1 MEDLIKRIQALAEDS
16 CKTVMLL
23 PERYNEALVGH
34 AHQGN
39 PIYDY
44 NCMIS
49 IFMKKDGMTLEE
61 AMKNM
66 DFNFLHVYLEGDK
79 LSPLYLFR

>member
-1 MEDLIKRIQALAEDS
+1 MKDLIERIHALAEDS
-16 CKTVMLL
+16 CKTVALL

-49 IFMKKDGMTLEE
+49 IFMEEDGKTLEE
-61 AMKNM
+61 AIENM
-66 DFNFLHVYLEGDK
+66 DFNFLHVYTEDDK